1 MRAGPLDLRRYWPL
15 IALFLAFSAAS
26 LYLASRST
34 VEEFWLSLLS
44 VGSIATLG
52 IVLIN
57 AAVRRLHESEQRYR
71 HLLNTA
77 NDGVIAVDPATG
89 QILGCNHKLAAM
101 SGRGEEEL
109 VGRLY
114 RDLFPEAERAE
125 LADSADRILDGV
137 KQLHL
142 LNRDGRLIPVEVN
155 ANYTLWDERE
165 AMIALLR
172 DVTERRAH
180 ERRIEYMASH
190 DPLTGLANRREFERL
205 AELLLDERRGRGHAM
220 LYIDLDQFKV
230 VNDTCGH
237 AAGDELL
244 RQLTS
249 RLRRCI
255 RDTDSLARLGGDE
268 FGVLLT
274 DCSLEQAEQIAAKL
288 VAMVN
293 EWRFKWNDQY
303 FTIGTSI
310 GLVPLDAGTT
320 SLATLMSAADA
331 ACYAAKEAGRNRTV
345 LYRPGDTELLAR
357 QDEMHWV
364 ARISDALAEN
374 RIELYCQRI
383 VSASRYPKEGGG
395 EHCELLVRL
404 RERDGTLVEP
414 GRFLP
419 AAERFNL
426 APAVDRRVVERAFT
440 GVRDALDGRAS
451 TDDVYAINL
460 SGATLCDPDFGQ
472 YVHDMFKETRI
483 PPRMIC
489 FEITETAAI
498 ASIDAAQEFI
508 GRMHGLGSHIALDDF
523 GTGMASFGYLRS
535 LSVDYL
541 KIDGTFVRD
550 VATDPVSAAMVRAIY
565 ELSRAIGVRTVAEF
579 VETEAAFEQV
589 QTLGGDLA
597 QGFALHRPEPWR
609 WDSRGQNKVPDSES

>member
-1 MRAGPLDLRRYWPL
+1 MRTGPLELRRFWPL
-15 IALFLAFSAAS
+15 IALFTAVSVAS

-34 VEEFWLSLLS
+34 PQGFWLSLLS
-44 VGSIATLG
+44 VGSLAGLG
-52 IVLIN
+52 VLLIN
-57 AAVRRLHESEQRYR
+57 ATVRRLHESEQRYR

-77 NDGVIAVDPATG
+77 NDGVIAVDPANG
-89 QILGCNHKLAAM
+89 QILGGNHKLAALT
-101 SGRGEEEL
+101 GRAEDEL

-114 RDLFPEAERAE
+114 RDLFPEGERAD
-125 LADSADRILDGV
+125 LHDANDRLVDGV
-137 KQLHL
+137 LQLHL
-142 LNRDGRLIPVEVN
+142 LHRDGRLTPVEVS
-155 ANYTLWDERE
+155 ASYTLWDERE
-165 AMIALLR
+165 ALIALLR

-180 ERRIEYMASH
+180 ERRIEYLASH

-205 AELLLDERRGRGHAM
+205 AELLLDERRGRGHAL
-220 LYIDLDQFKV
+220 LYLDLDQFKV

-255 RDTDSLARLGGDE
+255 RDTDTLARLGGDE

-274 DCSLEQAEQIAAKL
+274 DCSLEQAEQIASKL
-288 VAMVN
+288 GAMVN
-293 EWRFKWNDQY
+293 EWRFKWGDQN
-303 FTIGTSI
+303 FSIGTSI
-310 GLVPLDAGTT
+310 GLVPLESGAHATG
-320 SLATLMSAADA
+320 LAALMSAADA

-345 LYRPGDTELLAR
+345 VYRPGDSALVAR

-364 ARISDALAEN
+364 ARISDALAED
-374 RIELYCQRI
+374 RLELFCQRI
-383 VSASRYPKEGGG
+383 VSAAPASSDAG

-404 RERDGTLVEP
+404 RERDGALVEP
-414 GRFLP
+414 GRVQP

-426 APAVDRRVVERAFT
+426 APAVDRRVVQRALA
-440 GVRDALDGRAS
+440 GVHAALAEGAS
-451 TDDVYAINL
+451 RNDVYAVNL
-460 SGATLCDPDFGQ
+460 SGATLCDPDFGDFVQ
-472 YVHDMFKETRI
+472 RAFLDTDV
-483 PPRMIC
+483 PPPMIC

-498 ASIDAAQEFI
+498 ASIDAAQAFI
-508 GRMHGLGSHIALDDF
+508 ARMHALGSHIALDDF

-550 VATDPVSAAMVRAIY
+550 LATDPVSAAMVRAIY

-579 VETEAAFEQV
+579 VETDAAFERV

-597 QGFALHRPEPWR
+597 QGFALHVPEPWR
-609 WDSRGQNKVPDSES
+609 WDGSKPG

>member
-1 MRAGPLDLRRYWPL
+1 MRAGPRDLRRYWAL

-34 VEEFWLSLLS
+34 IEEFWLSLLS

-52 IVLIN
+52 VVLIN
-57 AAVRRLHESEQRYR
+57 ATVRRLQESEQRYR

-89 QILGCNHKLAAM
+89 QILGCNPKLAAM
-101 SGRGEEEL
+101 TGRDEDEL

-114 RDLFPEAERAE
+114 RDLFPEAERVD
-125 LADSADRILDGV
+125 LVDSADRILDGV
-137 KQLHL
+137 QQLHL
-142 LNRDGRLIPVEVN
+142 LHRDGRLTPVEVS
-155 ANYTLWDERE
+155 ANYTLWDDRE
-165 AMIALLR
+165 AMIALFR

-205 AELLLDERRGRGHAM
+205 AELMLDERRGRGHAM

-255 RDTDSLARLGGDE
+255 RDTDTLARLGGDE

-274 DCSLEQAEQIAAKL
+274 DCSLAQAEQIAAKL

-293 EWRFKWNDQY
+293 EWRFKWNDQH

-345 LYRPGDTELLAR
+345 IYRPGDSALVAR

-364 ARISDALAEN
+364 ARITDALAEN
-374 RIELYCQRI
+374 RIELFCQRI
-383 VSASRYPKEGGG
+383 VSASQNPEEG

-404 RERDGTLVEP
+404 RDRDGTLIEP

-440 GVRDALDGRAS
+440 GVRDALDGKAS
-451 TDDVYAINL
+451 ALDVYAINL

-472 YVHDMFKETRI
+472 YVHDMFKRTRV

-498 ASIDAAQEFI
+498 ASIDAAQAFI
-508 GRMHGLGSHIALDDF
+508 ARMHELGSHIALDDF

-550 VATDPVSAAMVRAIY
+550 VATDEVSAAMVRAIY

-579 VETEAAFEQV
+579 VETEAAFARV
-589 QTLGGDLA
+589 KSLGGDLA

-609 WDSRGQNKVPDSES
+609 WDQKPEK